1 MIIKLRALERLASI
15 IECEIPSLR
24 CAISA
29 GHASKHQKQR
39 FPSVS
44 LSPTR
49 FSFYPDQATN
59 QDPVTKLD
67 MTDGP
72 KVSVFN
78 VGRWV
83 GVIDVRVGAK
93 TAYQRYELEHKLEQ
107 IFLGEATGV
116 DASRPDAGACNRPG
130 VLLADIPECHFARV
144 AFELES
150 DSWDNEMVFSNE
162 WFSVLR
168 VRAQIPALICKG
180 PIHTI
185 ETLKLC
191 LTEDLDTVV
200 TSTATLPTD
209 TETVQIA
216 DDGTITTI

>member
-1 MIIKLRALERLASI
+1 MIIKLRALERLANI
-15 IECEIPSLR
+15 IEGAIPELKCSV
-24 CAISA
+24 IP
-29 GHASKHQKQR
+29 GHATKHQKKR

-49 FSFYPDQATN
+49 FTFFPDQASC

-67 MTDGP
+67 MNDGP
-72 KVSVFN
+72 KVAVFN
-78 VGRWV
+78 VGRWEGIV
-83 GVIDVRVGAK
+83 DVRVAAK
-93 TAYQRYELEHKLEQ
+93 TPFKRYELEYKLEQ
-107 IFLGEATGV
+107 LFLGDTTGV
-116 DASRPDAGACNRPG
+116 DSTRPDAGACMRPG

-144 AFELES
+144 AFEL
-150 DSWDNEMVFSNE
+150 DSGTWDNEMAFSNE

-185 ETLKLC
+185 ENLQLC
-191 LTEDLDTVV
+191 LTEDLDTAVAV
-200 TSTATLPTD
+200 GSLPAD
-209 TETVQIA
+209 TEAIQIA